1 MYGVFF
7 IRFAVAM
14 LNKLAAD
21 QALLRHDFFGLLT
34 SDFNIML
41 FAHDRW

>member
-1 MYGVFF
+1 MYSVFF

-14 LNKLAAD
+14 SNKLATN
-21 QALLRHDFFGLLT
+21 QALLRHDFACFVTG
-34 SDFNIML
+34 DFNIML